1 MNPVNTLLNFIVSA
15 FRPLGSS
22 DQAAPEPPDRIS
34 GVTGLHVL
42 SDYGSGHEL
51 RSSAPT
57 EATITDLMNSLAWG
71 SDFYQVV
78 LVLPKGDSMEV
89 GGSIEPST
97 GLSSQYR
104 NEAQGIFRSTKKS
117 PKTVQEMTDILLSFH
132 RGDNQWEQMFDYQ
145 QGRD

>member
-42 SDYGSGHEL
+42 SDYGSDHEL

-57 EATITDLMNSLAWG
+57 EAIITDLMNSLAWD

-89 GGSIEPST
+89 GGSLDPDT
-97 GLSSQYR
+97 GLSSLYR
-104 NEAQGIFRSTKKS
+104 KEAQGILRLTKR
-117 PKTVQEMTDILLSFH
+117 PPTTVREMTNILLSFH
-132 RGDNQWEQMFDYQ
+132 RGDNRWEQMFDYRQ
-145 QGRD
+145 VHD

>member
-1 MNPVNTLLNFIVSA
+1 MNPVNSLLNFILSA

-22 DQAAPEPPDRIS
+22 DKAPPEPPDRIS

-57 EATITDLMNSLAWG
+57 ETAITDLMNSLAWD

-104 NEAQGIFRSTKKS
+104 NEAQGIFRLTKI
-117 PKTVQEMTDILLSFH
+117 PPTTVQEMTDILLSFH

-145 QGRD
+145 